1 MNIYVFFREYFLC
14 NVNVFKGD
22 VFMGKNKSED
32 SKTQS
37 AIDNSENSKNAKN
50 GYMNVGNSS
59 KYAAKQGTRNKN

>member
-1 MNIYVFFREYFLC
+1 MYFLG
-14 NVNVFKGD
+14 NIFYVISMFLKEMF
-22 VFMGKNKSED
+22 FMGKNKSED

>member
-1 MNIYVFFREYFLC
+1 
-14 NVNVFKGD
+14 
-22 VFMGKNKSED
+22 MGKNKSED